1 MRQAEILVEGL
12 LHPNEVAQFTALCTN
27 TPADDFKG
35 EWLRVR
41 THVARVAEA
50 GRSNPAVDVRSAKQ
64 IAKVLDELMRD
75 VYSYDDEQRALL
87 RGAIEYFILVSDEEN
102 DLGSMGFDDDA
113 MVTNLVAKALGR
125 SDIQVHLD

>member
-1 MRQAEILVEGL
+1 MRKAEVLVEGL
-12 LHPNEVAQFTALCTN
+12 LHPNEVAQFTALCRD

-41 THVARVAEA
+41 THVARVTEA
-50 GRSNPAVDVRSAKQ
+50 GAVHPEVDVRSAKR
-64 IAKVLDELMRD
+64 IAKVLDDLMRD

-87 RGAIEYFILVSDEEN
+87 RGAIEYFILVGDEEN
-102 DLGSMGFDDDA
+102 DLSSMGFDDDA

-125 SDIQVHLD
+125 QDLQVHLD

>member
-12 LHPNEVAQFTALCTN
+12 LHPNEVAQFTALCTE
-27 TPADDFKG
+27 TAADDFKG

-41 THVARVAEA
+41 AHVAWVAEQ
-50 GRSNPAVDVRSAKQ
+50 GVNDSRVDIVTAKR
-64 IAKVLDELMRD
+64 IAKLLDELMRD

-87 RGAIEYFILVSDEEN
+87 RGAIEYFVLVGDNDN
-102 DLGSMGFDDDA
+102 DLLSLGFDDDA

-125 SDIQVHLD
+125 SDLQVHLT